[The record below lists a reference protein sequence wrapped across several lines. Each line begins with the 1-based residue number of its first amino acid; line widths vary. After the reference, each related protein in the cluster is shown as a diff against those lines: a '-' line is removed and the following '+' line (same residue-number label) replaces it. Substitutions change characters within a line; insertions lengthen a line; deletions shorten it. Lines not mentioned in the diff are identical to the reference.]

1 MIIMFFLGIISVI
14 IIRNYLSIF
23 LEEKIMKNQKIFVGI
38 CLVCSILLETNSKI
52 PFFNLLINF
61 FCILLISFIGYKGKK
76 QEKIKCLLLISI
88 KIIFRTKY

>member
-61 FCILLISFIGYKGKK
+61 FCILLISFIGDN
-76 QEKIKCLLLISI
+76 QS
-88 KIIFRTKY
+88 F